1 MRTRLQMAMVVLS
14 LTMFIGACGGGD
26 DDDEST
32 TATTAAAPTTT
43 EAESDDG
50 NALRRLPDVFA
61 AIPGHVYVELPESV
75 LVDLQDQFASDPDTK
90 EAVEAADGRS
100 VTRNGEPV
108 AVIIAVGFDEK
119 SAALPGVEQGFVSGA
134 TEDAV
139 TKKQLTLSG
148 EDATFGTDADGTHT
162 IAWLKGTLALV
173 IIGDDEAGV
182 TTVATALI
190 AANK

>member
-1 MRTRLQMAMVVLS
+1 MAMVVLS
-14 LTMFIGACGGGD
+14 LTMFVGACGGGD
-26 DDDEST
+26 DDKPTTT
-32 TATTAAAPTTT
+32 TARAAPTTT
-43 EAESDDG
+43 VALEG
-50 NALRRLPDVFA
+50 NALPRLPEVFA
-61 AIPGHVYVELPESV
+61 PIPGHTYVELPESV
-75 LVDLQDQFASDPDTK
+75 LVGLQDQFASDPDTE
-90 EAVEAADGRS
+90 EAVAAADGRS

-139 TKKQLTLSG
+139 PGSKKTLRLSG
-148 EDATFGTDADGTHT
+148 EEATFGTDSDGVHT

-173 IIGDDEAGV
+173 IIGDDEAGI